1 MPGVLHGARTYVL
14 QDEDGQTIESHSIS
28 AGLDYPG
35 VGPQHAYLAASGRA
49 SYSPVTDAEA
59 MDAMALL
66 SRTEGIIPAIESAH
80 AIAGALE
87 VAKELR
93 RRRHHADQ
101 PVGPRGQGH
110 GAPRSSGSTSATP
123 TAGKQSPSDE
133 HVATAFE
140 KARADERAALV
151 GYLPAGFPDVDGGI
165 EALRAMVDAGCDVIE
180 VGLPYS
186 DPVMDGPTIQAAAQ
200 RALEGGVRIRD
211 VLRTVEAVAATG
223 TPTVVMTYW
232 NPVERYGVERFAA
245 DLASAGGAGL
255 ITPDLTPDSA
265 RGWIAAADAH
275 DLDKVF
281 LVAPSST
288 DERIAMT
295 TAACRGFVYAA
306 AVMGVTG
313 ARTSTSD
320 LAAPLVART
329 KRAAT
334 DLPVGV
340 GLGVSNGAQAAEVAA
355 YADGV
360 IVGSAFV
367 RCLLDHDDRREALE
381 ALTAL
386 TEDLAAGVRRA

>member
-1 MPGVLHGARTYVL
+1 M
-14 QDEDGQTIESHSIS
+14 
-28 AGLDYPG
+28 
-35 VGPQHAYLAASGRA
+35 
-49 SYSPVTDAEA
+49 
-59 MDAMALL
+59 
-66 SRTEGIIPAIESAH
+66 
-80 AIAGALE
+80 
-87 VAKELR
+87 
-93 RRRHHADQ
+93 
-101 PVGPRGQGH
+101 
-110 GAPRSSGSTSATP
+110 STSL
-123 TAGKQSPSDE
+123 
-133 HVATAFE
+133 AFE
-140 KARADERAALV
+140 KAKADGRAALV
-151 GYLPAGFPDVDGGI
+151 GYLPAGFPDVAGGI

-200 RALEGGVRIRD
+200 QALDRGVRTTD

-232 NPVERYGVERFAA
+232 NPVERYGVARFAA
-245 DLASAGGAGL
+245 DLANAGGAGL

-265 RGWIAAADAH
+265 TDWIPAADAH

-295 TAACRGFVYAA
+295 TAACRGFVYAT

-313 ARTSTSD
+313 ARATTSD
-320 LAAPLVART
+320 LAGPLVART
-329 KRAAT
+329 RAHT
-334 DLPVGV
+334 QLPIGV
-340 GLGVSNGAQAAEVAA
+340 GLGVSNGDQAAEVAS

-367 RCLLDHDDRREALE
+367 RALLDHPDDRAAGLR

-386 TEDLAAGVRRA
+386 TEDLARGVRRA